1 MKKNLPILIFECA
14 NSHAGDVDLL
24 KKTIKKFSCTSYKN
38 KHIKFQ
44 PFHPDSISLDDF
56 SWYETYKNLMLKK
69 SSWSKIIS
77 YANEGFE
84 GVWLD
89 LFDCYGIEVL
99 SENLELIYGVK
110 LQASVLEN
118 YEVIRALKELSL
130 VNQSLMIN
138 VSGFSLKKIN
148 EFVNAFSQL
157 SFNNIILQIGH
168 QAYPTS
174 LKDTGLQKINNLKRN
189 FPNYELCIA
198 DHIEATNDMSTII
211 PLLALSSGCNLI
223 EKHICLSRKN
233 SEYDFYSAI
242 EPSQM
247 DLLAKRIKN
256 SITASHGSFISNSE
270 KNYLSQSIQI
280 PISKSVLTKGTLISS
295 QDLIYRRTSQD
306 GISFNELNN
315 QQAQGYILAHNINKQ
330 KAINFSDLKKAKIG
344 VIIACRMKSS
354 RLKNKAILEIEGLS
368 SVERCLESCL
378 NMKMADEVIL
388 ATSNVKEDSI
398 LKNYTLGGHVNFWR
412 GEPNDVIKRYID
424 VCENYN
430 IDVIVR
436 VTADCPVISSE
447 ISEVLLKRHFESG
460 ADYTAA
466 RDCAVGTGCE
476 IYNLE
481 ALKRVI
487 SFLGDANSSEY
498 MTWYMQNNPEIFK
511 LEIVDLPPELVRNY
525 RLTLDYAEDLELFRK
540 LYGELNKNSLK
551 VNLKNIFNI
560 LDQRPDLVSINSHLT
575 VKYKTDAMLI
585 KHLNN
590 VTKIYEK

>member
-1 MKKNLPILIFECA
+1 MNKNLPILIFECA
-14 NSHAGDVDLL
+14 NSHAGDYGLL
-24 KKTIKKFSCTSYKN
+24 KKTIKKFSSISYKN

-44 PFHPDSISLDDF
+44 PFHPDTIALEDF
-56 SWYETYKNLMLKK
+56 SWHETYKKLMLSK
-69 SSWSKIIS
+69 SNWSKIIS
-77 YANEGFE
+77 IANKGYE

-89 LFDCYGIEVL
+89 LFDSYGIEVL
-99 SENLELIYGVK
+99 SENLASIHGIK

-118 YEVIRALKELSL
+118 YEVISGLKKLAL
-130 VNQSLMIN
+130 VNQALMIN
-138 VSGFSLKKIN
+138 ISGFSLKKIDVFIN
-148 EFVNAFSQL
+148 SFSQL

-174 LKDTGLQKINNLKRN
+174 LEDTGLQKINDLKKE
-189 FPNYELCIA
+189 FPNFEVCIA
-198 DHIEATNDMSTII
+198 DHIDATDDMATII
-211 PLLALSSGCNLI
+211 PLLAISSGCIAI

-233 SEYDFYSAI
+233 SEYDFHSAI
-242 EPSQM
+242 EPIQM
-247 DLLAKRIKN
+247 ELLTKRIEN
-256 SITASHGSFISNSE
+256 TITASKGGFISKSE

-280 PISKSVLTKGTLISS
+280 PISKNELTKGTLISS
-295 QDLIYRRTSQD
+295 KNLIYRRTSQE
-306 GISFNELNN
+306 GISLNQLIN
-315 QQAQGYILAHNINKQ
+315 QQVQGYVLAENINEQ
-330 KAINFSDLKKAKIG
+330 KAINFSDYKKAKVG
-344 VIIACRMKSS
+344 VIVACRMKSS
-354 RLKNKAILEIEGLS
+354 RLKNKAILEIEGQS

-378 NMKMADEVIL
+378 NMKVADEVIL
-388 ATSNVKEDSI
+388 ATSDVKEDSI
-398 LKNYTLGGHVNFWR
+398 LENYTLGGLVHFWK
-412 GEPNDVIKRYID
+412 GDPDDVIKRYIE

-430 IDVIVR
+430 IDVIIR
-436 VTADCPVISSE
+436 VTADCPVVSSE

-511 LEIVDLPPELVRNY
+511 LEIVDLPSELVRNY
-525 RLTLDYAEDLELFRK
+525 RLTLDYAEDLELFNK
-540 LYGELNKNSLK
+540 LYGELNKHSLE

-560 LDQRPDLVSINSHLT
+560 LDKQSDLASINSHLT
-575 VKYKTDAMLI
+575 IKYKTDKALI
-585 KHLNN
+585 NHLNK